1 MNITDL
7 LVKLINVADYRWNDK
22 EMVCVSL
29 WGDDDRVESERSIL
43 QQNGLKLSEV
53 SQLKTLGIMSHM
65 VLDDGCVILNLHY
78 DKVLSNTNY
87 SEEFLLN
94 LGWLY
99 ISFLIYSLR
108 DWLNHIT
115 NKENIY
121 GYKFIKK

>member
-22 EMVCVSL
+22 EMVCLSL
-29 WGDDDRVESERSIL
+29 LGDDDRVESERSIL

-94 LGWLY
+94 LG
-99 ISFLIYSLR
+99 
-108 DWLNHIT
+108 
-115 NKENIY
+115 
-121 GYKFIKK
+121 